1 LGQKEAAQAA
11 FDELYEIAA
20 PENWARPFLE
30 DREVMLPYLQKKPAS
45 RQRDYIIK
53 TLGETPTGAG
63 ATPDQ
68 SALIEPLND
77 RELTVLRQISGGC
90 SNKEIGEQMFL
101 SVNTV
106 RWYASQIY
114 MKLGVKNRTEA
125 VAKARELGIL

>member
-1 LGQKEAAQAA
+1 MNSLLEAVRDVEAKYD
-11 FDELYEIAA
+11 FKIWTIKIKRLTW
-20 PENWARPFLE
+20 ENLCKLE
-30 DREVMLPYLQKKPAS
+30 DPEQLVFRPW
-45 RQRDYIIK
+45 
-53 TLGETPTGAG
+53 
-63 ATPDQ
+63 DQ

-90 SNKEIGEQMFL
+90 SNREIGEQMFL

-125 VAKARELGIL
+125 VAKAREIGIL